1 MSDTRTRDRRS
12 LWPWPGAA
20 GALLLALAAA
30 VAATGG
36 AEWAAGPL
44 RVRAHDPW
52 RLFGAGIL
60 LTGISAWMGGRRF
73 AAALERAWDARER
86 HAWIVAAIAAA
97 AVACAGIAWG
107 TWSAGSADAYGYVSQ
122 AYLWMRG
129 VPIQAEPLASA
140 LPWPQ
145 AEWSLSPLGY
155 RPGLQPGFIVP
166 TYAPGLPLTMALAAA
181 IGGPA
186 AVYIVVP
193 LLGAAAVWLT
203 YLLGRRYAGGAS
215 GAAAAVLL
223 AASPALLYQVVQPM
237 SDVPVTAW
245 WLLALWGA
253 AAVRPFIAGCGA
265 AMAVLTRPNLVP
277 AAAVVMAAVALH
289 AYVRAAGSRAAAPAA
304 AARATLAGLAP
315 IGAAVAFLAW
325 VNATLYGSPFASGY
339 GTASELFSAGN
350 IAPNAIRYTRW
361 LFETHTPLILACLAA
376 PLAGHVLRRSQPGP
390 PAAAWGW
397 IGLAFASIVV
407 FCYLPYAVFDDWWYL
422 RFLLPAIAVA
432 VLLAAA
438 VWVRLVSAAPA
449 AWRVPA
455 LAAGIA
461 LLATFY
467 VATARQRDA
476 FQLQR
481 FESRYADAGAFA
493 AGRIPAAAA
502 LLSVQESGALRLYGG
517 RATIRFDHVD
527 PRGLDAAIA
536 FLDRSGRRP
545 YFVLESWEEEQFKD
559 RFAAHSPLGRLD
571 WPPMAE
577 VGRPVN
583 VRFYDPRDRARFLAG
598 EPVTTVR
605 EWREMPSAR

>member
-1 MSDTRTRDRRS
+1 MPDDRTRDRRS

-36 AEWAAGPL
+36 AEWSPGAL
-44 RVRAHDPW
+44 RIRVHDPW

-86 HAWIVAAIAAA
+86 HAWLVAAIAAV
-97 AVACAGIAWG
+97 AVACAGVAWG

-122 AYLWMRG
+122 AYLWLRG
-129 VPIQAEPLASA
+129 VPIQAEPLASTV
-140 LPWPQ
+140 PWPQ

-155 RPGLQPGFIVP
+155 RPGLEPGTIVP

-181 IGGPA
+181 IGGPG
-186 AVYIVVP
+186 AVFVVVP
-193 LLGAAAVWLT
+193 LLGAAAVWLA
-203 YLLGRRYAGGAS
+203 YLLGRRYAGGAN

-223 AASPALLYQVVQPM
+223 ASSPAFLYQVVQPM

-253 AAVRPFIAGCGA
+253 AANRPFAAGCGA
-265 AMAVLTRPNLVP
+265 ALAVLTRPNLVP
-277 AAAVVMAAVALH
+277 AGAVVMAAVVLH
-289 AYVRAAGSRAAAPAA
+289 AYARTAELRGAARTAAVRAGAAFAVPV
-304 AARATLAGLAP
+304 G
-315 IGAAVAFLAW
+315 IAVAFLAW

-361 LFETHTPLILACLAA
+361 LFETHTPLILVCLAA
-376 PLAGHVLRRSQPGP
+376 PLAGRLFSRRQAAP
-390 PAAAWGW
+390 PAAAWSW
-397 IGLAFASIVV
+397 IGLAFACIIVL
-407 FCYLPYAVFDDWWYL
+407 CYLPYAVFDDWWYL
-422 RFLLPAIAVA
+422 RFLLPAIAVIL
-432 VLLAAA
+432 VLCAA
-438 VWVRLVSAAPA
+438 VWERIVAVTPA
-449 AWRVPA
+449 AWRLAA
-455 LAAGIA
+455 LAAGIV

-476 FQLQR
+476 FQLRR
-481 FESRYADAGAFA
+481 FESRYAEAGAFA
-493 AGRIPAAAA
+493 AARLPATAAF
-502 LLSVQESGALRLYGG
+502 LSVQESGALRFYGG
-517 RATIRFDHVD
+517 RATIRFEHID
-527 PRGLDAAIA
+527 PRDLDAAIA

-545 YFVLESWEEEQFKD
+545 YFALESWEEDQFKA
-559 RFAAHSPLGRLD
+559 RFAPHSPLGRLD

-577 VGRPVN
+577 VGRPVR

-598 EPVTTVR
+598 EPVATSR
-605 EWREMPSAR
+605 DRRDMPAAR

>member
-1 MSDTRTRDRRS
+1 MPDARTKLGRS

-36 AEWAAGPL
+36 AEWSPGAL
-44 RVRAHDPW
+44 RIRAHDPW
-52 RLFGAGIL
+52 RLLGAGIL
-60 LTGISAWMGGRRF
+60 LTAISAWLGGRRF
-73 AAALERAWDARER
+73 AAALERAWDACER
-86 HAWIVAAIAAA
+86 HSWIAAA
-97 AVACAGIAWG
+97 TAAVAAACVGVAWG

-122 AYLWMRG
+122 ALLWLRG
-129 VPIQAEPLASA
+129 VPIQAQPLASVV
-140 LPWPQ
+140 PWPQ

-155 RPGLQPGFIVP
+155 RPGLEPGTIVP
-166 TYAPGLPLTMALAAA
+166 TYAPGLPMTMALAAA
-181 IGGPA
+181 LGGPG

-223 AASPALLYQVVQPM
+223 AASPAFLYQIVQPM

-253 AAVRPFIAGCGA
+253 AANRPFAAGCGA
-265 AMAVLTRPNLVP
+265 ALATLTRPNLAP
-277 AAAVVMAAVALH
+277 AGAVVMAAAAWH
-289 AYVRAAGSRAAAPAA
+289 AYVRTADHRVAARA
-304 AARATLAGLAP
+304 AARASAAFAAP
-315 IGAAVAFLAW
+315 VGIAAVFLAW

-350 IAPNAIRYTRW
+350 VGANAARYTRW
-361 LFETHTPLILACLAA
+361 LIETHTPLILVCLAA
-376 PLAGHVLRRSQPGP
+376 PLAGRLFRRSQPAPTG
-390 PAAAWGW
+390 AAWSW
-397 IGLAFASIVV
+397 IGLAFATIVV

-432 VLLAAA
+432 AVLGAG
-438 VWVRLVSAAPA
+438 VWVGLVSAAPPP
-449 AWRVPA
+449 WR
-455 LAAGIA
+455 LAALSAGIV

-476 FQLQR
+476 FQLHR
-481 FESRYADAGAFA
+481 FESRYAEAGAFA
-493 AGRIPAAAA
+493 AARLPATAA

-517 RATIRFDHVD
+517 RTTVRFDYLD
-527 PRGLDAAIA
+527 RRGLESAIE
-536 FLDRSGRRP
+536 FLERSGHPP
-545 YFVLESWEEEQFKD
+545 YFVLESWEEDQFKD

-577 VGRPVN
+577 VGRPVK

-598 EPVTTVR
+598 EPVAT
-605 EWREMPSAR
+605 WRDRRDMPATR